1 MSLNKA
7 VASNDR
13 SFTSTHSRI
22 VGDDS
27 SVPTLE
33 LQGEGTSDLR
43 LSYDVSTYT
52 DVYVDEYGDVQQ
64 RPPKRLKL
72 QPRDGDVSDTFT
84 VCSTSGAT
92 VFRVGTDAPD
102 VGVGG
107 DVEVTGGVTAVGVV
121 NGQTDVQVNGVSVS
135 VSGHSHV
142 IGDVTGLQT
151 ALDGKSSTSH
161 DHDADYAALSHAHII
176 GDVTGL
182 QTALDGKSSTSHDH
196 DADYVDVAGD
206 TMTGTLTLSDVNEYL
221 YINNTSSGSYG
232 IRFQRSAV
240 NKWALWSS
248 VSNGFNVYNYSL
260 SRNDMT
266 ISASGDTNFAG
277 ALSQGGTAVS
287 VVGHSHIIGDV
298 TGLQTALDGKSST
311 SHNHDADYAALS
323 HAHIIGDVTGL
334 QTALDGKSSTSHDH
348 DADYAALSHAH
359 IIGDVTGLQTALDG
373 KEDSHTHPYITDNA
387 DDEMAGMLTLTKTA
401 QQLQIKYNASNK
413 TDISTNGIGNL
424 IVVPSGGN
432 SAFTGTVSATLGL
445 SVGGTSVSLNTHDH
459 DGSYAALSHSH
470 VTGDVTGLDA
480 ALAGKSSTSHD
491 HDADYAALSHAHI
504 IGDVTGL
511 QTALDGKSSTS
522 HDHDADYVEVGGDT
536 MTGQLIV
543 NDAVNPQLRIEYN
556 GSNYCEVNCSGSGVV
571 TLTPTGAGAAVNVAS
586 TLKQNGTQVSV
597 VGHSHTPSDIGTT
610 ASVAELDRLVGV
622 SSDIQAQLSNKLAL
636 TGGTVT
642 GSTEFSGG
650 LFVGG
655 IAVDVDGHSHVTGD
669 VTGLDTALAGKSSTS
684 HDHDADYA
692 ALSHAHIIGDVT
704 GLQAALD
711 GKSSTSH
718 DHDADYVGVGGDT
731 MTGTLTL
738 SYSNE
743 YLYLNNTNT
752 GSSGIRFQRSAANK
766 WAVYVDTANDLNF
779 YNYALS
785 RNDLQIFTN
794 GDAEFAGDVEV
805 AGNVTGTSATF
816 DSNLT
821 VQGDTILECD
831 ATNGVTVEFDSSN
844 SSNYV
849 NIHRHAASD
858 LLDGSFG
865 FKYQRNNTGSC
876 TTAATWYTY
885 ISGSSTEFRLYGSGL
900 VVKYEHAGDV
910 RFQSDVYVNGTTLVT
925 SDERLKERVVS
936 SKYDVLSV
944 LGKLRVVDFNWK
956 ACMNK
961 KDRRRKRG
969 LIAQEVERVIPRV
982 VYTDAVELV
991 KEEDLVDECTH
1002 DGEFDKLRYQ
1012 RMKAAPNQKSVAY
1025 GDLIPDLILAVQ
1037 ELTKRIRVLES
1048 KI

>member
-1 MSLNKA
+1 M
-7 VASNDR
+7 
-13 SFTSTHSRI
+13 
-22 VGDDS
+22 
-27 SVPTLE
+27 
-33 LQGEGTSDLR
+33 
-43 LSYDVSTYT
+43 
-52 DVYVDEYGDVQQ
+52 
-64 RPPKRLKL
+64 
-72 QPRDGDVSDTFT
+72 
-84 VCSTSGAT
+84 
-92 VFRVGTDAPD
+92 
-102 VGVGG
+102 
-107 DVEVTGGVTAVGVV
+107 
-121 NGQTDVQVNGVSVS
+121 
-135 VSGHSHV
+135 
-142 IGDVTGLQT
+142 
-151 ALDGKSSTSH
+151 
-161 DHDADYAALSHAHII
+161 
-176 GDVTGL
+176 
-182 QTALDGKSSTSHDH
+182 
-196 DADYVDVAGD
+196 
-206 TMTGTLTLSDVNEYL
+206 
-221 YINNTSSGSYG
+221 
-232 IRFQRSAV
+232 
-240 NKWALWSS
+240 
-248 VSNGFNVYNYSL
+248 
-260 SRNDMT
+260 
-266 ISASGDTNFAG
+266 
-277 ALSQGGTAVS
+277 
-287 VVGHSHIIGDV
+287 
-298 TGLQTALDGKSST
+298 
-311 SHNHDADYAALS
+311 
-323 HAHIIGDVTGL
+323 
-334 QTALDGKSSTSHDH
+334 
-348 DADYAALSHAH
+348 
-359 IIGDVTGLQTALDG
+359 QTALDG